1 MPHSQQPQPPT
12 PEPQG
17 PTLGAFPS
25 PSMGA
30 TPSGALPGS
39 SMLGGSMPGSPMPD
53 GALDAAGGPGT
64 GMGAAMG
71 LAMEIVAGFAAAD
84 EADADREAAGDCQA
98 MIARLYHFLD
108 GELTE
113 SRRTMIMGHLEGC
126 PSCFSAYDFE
136 AELRIVVRERTRTHV
151 PPNLLGRIRQA
162 LETERGSC

>member
-1 MPHSQQPQPPT
+1 
-12 PEPQG
+12 
-17 PTLGAFPS
+17 
-25 PSMGA
+25 
-30 TPSGALPGS
+30 
-39 SMLGGSMPGSPMPD
+39 
-53 GALDAAGGPGT
+53 
-64 GMGAAMG
+64 
-71 LAMEIVAGFAAAD
+71 
-84 EADADREAAGDCQA
+84 

-113 SRRTMIMGHLEGC
+113 SRRTVVMSHLEGC

>member
-17 PTLGAFPS
+17 PSSGAFPS
-25 PSMGA
+25 LPLAVMRGGA
-30 TPSGALPGS
+30 VSGGA
-39 SMLGGSMPGSPMPD
+39 MPD
-53 GALDAAGGPGT
+53 GAIEPGGGPGP
-64 GMGAAMG
+64 GLGAAMG

-84 EADADREAAGDCQA
+84 DADADREVAGDCQA

-113 SRRTMIMGHLEGC
+113 SRRSMIMGHLEGC

-162 LETERGSC
+162 LETERGGC

>member
-1 MPHSQQPQPPT
+1 M
-12 PEPQG
+12 
-17 PTLGAFPS
+17 
-25 PSMGA
+25 
-30 TPSGALPGS
+30 GALPIPPVGADVGAG
-39 SMLGGSMPGSPMPD
+39 LG
-53 GALDAAGGPGT
+53 AGL
-64 GMGAAMG
+64 GAAMG
-71 LAMEIVAGFAAAD
+71 LAREIAAGFAAAD
-84 EADADREAAGDCQA
+84 EAEADREVAGDCQA

-113 SRRTMIMGHLEGC
+113 SRRTVVMSHLEGC